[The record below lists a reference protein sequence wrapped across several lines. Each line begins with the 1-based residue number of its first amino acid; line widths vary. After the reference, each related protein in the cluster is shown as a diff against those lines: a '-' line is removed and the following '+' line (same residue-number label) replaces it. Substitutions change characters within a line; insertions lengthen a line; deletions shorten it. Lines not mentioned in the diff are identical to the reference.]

1 MVADLFGTIATA
13 TAVYA
18 TNVDDV
24 LILAVLFLSSRAG
37 GRPRPWQIITGMYAG
52 TGVLVG
58 VSAVAAVGLLLVP
71 DTWVGLLGLAP
82 LALGV
87 RGLFKAARAKPGDD
101 RSPVVASGTISI
113 TVLIVANGGDNL
125 AVYPPLFRTLGVAD
139 SLVTAAV
146 FAVLVGVWCA
156 IGALLTSHKRLIG
169 VVEQFGH
176 WLVPSIF
183 VLLGAAI
190 ILESGIT
197 GVSLDLL

>member
-1 MVADLFGTIATA
+1 
-13 TAVYA
+13 
-18 TNVDDV
+18 
-24 LILAVLFLSSRAG
+24 
-37 GRPRPWQIITGMYAG
+37 MYAG

-58 VSAVAAVGLLLVP
+58 VSAVVAVGLLLVP
-71 DTWVGLLGLAP
+71 DEWVGLLGLAP

-87 RGLFKAARAKPGDD
+87 RGLIKATRAKPSDD
-101 RSPVVASGTISI
+101 RSPVIASGAISV

-125 AVYPPLFRTLGVAD
+125 SVYPPLFRTLGVAD

-156 IGALLTSHKRLIG
+156 IGSLLASHKQLVG
-169 VVEQFGH
+169 VVERFGH
-176 WLVPSIF
+176 WLVPGIF
-183 VLLGAAI
+183 VILGAAI